1 MTTQETVNSMEIAP
15 TRRAKKA
22 PKASYKAQQ
31 GKVWWRYIVA
41 AIAVAFAILPVV
53 YVVLAACNPSGT
65 LSTLNLS
72 MKDFGLDNFRFLL
85 GKHDLSQDVTYA
97 NYPYLHWY
105 RNSLMV
111 SSVAAIM
118 QVTVATLAAYA
129 FSRINFKG
137 RRSSLGG
144 LLLLQMFPQIL
155 SFIALFLMMQK
166 IGMVF
171 PMLGTGTYGGL
182 ILIYLGGAMGYN
194 TYLLKGFFDTIP
206 RELDEAAIVDGASSN
221 QVFFKIILPLAAPM
235 LAVVMLLSFIG
246 LMNDFVLA
254 SIFLTKSDQMTLAVG
269 LRAFI
274 SGRYASNW
282 GVFAAGALFAALPV
296 VILFQ
301 VLQRYIVEGLS
312 AGSVKG

>member
-1 MTTQETVNSMEIAP
+1 MTTQSVPSAVP
-15 TRRAKKA
+15 PVARRVVKKRK
-22 PKASYKAQQ
+22 PYR
-31 GKVWWRYIVA
+31 GKIWWRYLA
-41 AIAVAFAILPVV
+41 AAFAIFFAIAPIF
-53 YVVLAACNPSGT
+53 YVVLAALNPSGT
-65 LSTLNLS
+65 LSSLNIS
-72 MKDFGLDNFRFLL
+72 IHDFGLDNFRFLF
-85 GKHDLSQDVTYA
+85 GKHDMSQEVTYE
-97 NYPYLHWY
+97 NYPFLLWY

-111 SSVAAIM
+111 SSFAAIL
-118 QVTVATLAAYA
+118 QVTVATVAAYA

-144 LLLLQMFPQIL
+144 LLLMQMFPQIL

-171 PMLGTGTYGGL
+171 PAIGTGTFGGL

-221 QVFFKIILPLAAPM
+221 QVFYKIILPLAAPM

-269 LRAFI
+269 LRSFI

-296 VILFQ
+296 VVLFQ

>member
-1 MTTQETVNSMEIAP
+1 MASETIVTQTG
-15 TRRAKKA
+15 RRAKTMT
-22 PKASYKAQQ
+22 PKKRNKYR
-31 GKVWWRYIVA
+31 GKLWWRYITA
-41 AIAVAFAILPVV
+41 
-53 YVVLAACNPSGT
+53 VLAFLFAVLPIVWVVMASLNPAGT

-72 MKDFGLDNFRFLL
+72 KSDFGLDNFRFLF
-85 GKHDLSQDVTYA
+85 GKHDLSSETSYA

-105 RNSLMV
+105 KNSLMI
-111 SSVAAIM
+111 SSIAAIL

-129 FSRINFKG
+129 FSRIAFKG
-137 RRSSLGG
+137 RRLSLGG
-144 LLLLQMFPQIL
+144 LLVLQMFPQIL
-155 SFIALFLMMQK
+155 SFIALFLIMQK
-166 IGMVF
+166 IGEVF
-171 PMLGTGTYGGL
+171 PFMGTGTIAGL

-206 RELDEAAIVDGASSN
+206 RELDEAAIMDGATSN
-221 QVFFKIILPLAAPM
+221 QVFMKIILPLAAPM

-254 SIFLTKSDQMTLAVG
+254 SIFLTKTDQMTLAVG
-269 LRAFI
+269 LRSFI
-274 SGRYASNW
+274 SGRYESNW
-282 GVFAAGALFAALPV
+282 GVFAAGALLAALPV

>member
-1 MTTQETVNSMEIAP
+1 MTTQAIETTVVTKPKSP
-15 TRRAKKA
+15 A
-22 PKASYKAQQ
+22 PKKRNKNR
-31 GKVWWRYIVA
+31 GKLWWRYLT
-41 AIAVAFAILPVV
+41 AVLAFLFAILPIVWV
-53 YVVLAACNPSGT
+53 ILAAVNPAGT
-65 LSTLNLS
+65 LSTLNLHRS
-72 MKDFGLDNFRFLL
+72 DFGLDNFRFLF
-85 GKHDLSQDVTYA
+85 GKHNLSNDVTYE
-97 NYPYLHWY
+97 NYPYMHWY
-105 RNSLMV
+105 KNSLMI
-111 SSVAAIM
+111 SSIAAIL

-129 FSRINFKG
+129 FSRITFKG
-137 RRSSLGG
+137 RRLSLGG
-144 LLLLQMFPQIL
+144 LLVLQMFPQIL
-155 SFIALFLMMQK
+155 SFIALFLIMQK
-166 IGMVF
+166 IGAIF
-171 PMLGTGTYGGL
+171 PFMGTGTIAGL

-206 RELDEAAIVDGASSN
+206 RELDEAAIVDGATAN
-221 QVFFKIILPLAAPM
+221 QIFFKIILPLAAPM

-254 SIFLTKSDQMTLAVG
+254 SIFLTKTDQMTLAVG

-282 GVFAAGALFAALPV
+282 GVFAAGALLAALPV